1 MWHVTGSVSA
11 SHCSRKQNLVSSCRR
26 VAQRVHSTDQLQE
39 SECHF
44 VKWNQPWIG
53 TVAWPFLAFVSS
65 TEESTSGNYRC
76 QRNFATVFTIFM
88 EGAYSA
94 FSSLPLSELQI
105 YVLTIKQGTS
115 RLVETF
121 SNYCG
126 NYLEISLTSL
136 MSTMRGGEWRLSSF
150 VISPIDLGEAGR
162 CLALVAMWSS
172 HNVVVLENRPNSLYN
187 LSKYNVQ
194 VSQWNISIVLSR
206 KVPNSKPQFT
216 I

>member
-26 VAQRVHSTDQLQE
+26 VAQRVQVHWPAARKWMSFCQVKSTLD
-39 SECHF
+39 
-44 VKWNQPWIG
+44 WNRG
-53 TVAWPFLAFVSS
+53 LAFPGVCVLHWGEYKWKLKVSTKFRDS
-65 TEESTSGNYRC
+65 FYNIHGGRL
-76 QRNFATVFTIFM
+76 QRFLLVAPFRASN
-88 EGAYSA
+88 
-94 FSSLPLSELQI
+94 LC
-105 YVLTIKQGTS
+105 IKQGTS

>member
-1 MWHVTGSVSA
+1 
-11 SHCSRKQNLVSSCRR
+11 
-26 VAQRVHSTDQLQE
+26 
-39 SECHF
+39 
-44 VKWNQPWIG
+44 
-53 TVAWPFLAFVSS
+53 
-65 TEESTSGNYRC
+65 
-76 QRNFATVFTIFM
+76 M

-187 LSKYNVQ
+187 LSKYNVYPGS
-194 VSQWNISIVLSR
+194 V
-206 KVPNSKPQFT
+206 
-216 I
+216 

>member
-1 MWHVTGSVSA
+1 MSPCRPACPGPLTSCKKVNVILSSEI
-11 SHCSRKQNLVSSCRR
+11 NLGLEPWPGLSWRLCPPLRR
-26 VAQRVHSTDQLQE
+26 VQVETKGVNEISRQ
-39 SECHF
+39 F
-44 VKWNQPWIG
+44 
-53 TVAWPFLAFVSS
+53 
-65 TEESTSGNYRC
+65 
-76 QRNFATVFTIFM
+76 FTIFM

-194 VSQWNISIVLSR
+194 VSQ
-206 KVPNSKPQFT
+206 
-216 I
+216 